1 LDEVYILFDLLLES
15 RRIQLGLDCE
25 FLESILNGSDGK
37 FNALKFKSETEYFS

>member
-1 LDEVYILFDLLLES
+1 MLDLMSEP

-37 FNALKFKSETEYFS
+37 FNALKFQSETEYFS